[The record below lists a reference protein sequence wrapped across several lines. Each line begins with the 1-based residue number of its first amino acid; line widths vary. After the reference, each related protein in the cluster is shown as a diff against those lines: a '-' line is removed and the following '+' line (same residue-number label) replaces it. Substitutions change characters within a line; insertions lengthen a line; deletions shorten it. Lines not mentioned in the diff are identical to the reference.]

1 MSDILTF
8 YERDIDLLLILF
20 IWYKHHTTMRCH
32 YITIKFRPNRY
43 VGISIRA
50 SHITGNSTLFQRLVQ
65 TNTKENIKAPH
76 YWSFLRGIHQW
87 PLVIAGHFRVRH
99 WPMIYFGH
107 FLGACDIV
115 IYSIIIEIDSGV
127 YHSSHYIGHQLLVII
142 VVPLVVIIVLYSSSQ
157 PSLHQSII
165 GTSIVSLFYDPLK

>member
-8 YERDIDLLLILF
+8 YERDIDLLLISF

-87 PLVIAGHFRVRH
+87 PLVIAGLFRVRH

-115 IYSIIIEIDSGV
+115 IYSDHNRNRLRV
-127 YHSSHYIGHQLLVII
+127 YHSSHYIRYQLLVII
-142 VVPLVVIIVLYSSSQ
+142 VVQLMVIIVLDSSRQ
-157 PSLHQSII
+157 PSLHQCII
-165 GTSIVSLFYDPLK
+165 GTSIVLLCYDPLK